1 MVLNPTGSNKNI
13 KNDTSYNSIDPGPYY
28 AIVKDNVDL
37 TKMGRLKVVIPALTG
52 VLNVTQS
59 ELISVEY
66 LPPFYGAKSPDA
78 IRPSKIA
85 DYEASQHSYGMWMVP
100 PDIDS
105 KVLVIFAEGKIT
117 QGYWIG
123 CVQQPYINHMVPGL
137 ASSADTFADDDTG
150 KQSNYGTDYVPAG
163 EPNRSILA
171 ETSVAGLD
179 RLKKPIHSFARIL
192 KDQGLIQD
200 NVRGNTSSS
209 ARRETPSNVFGI
221 STPGRID
228 PRSSKQDKLGPTNN
242 KKDYKTTREAGHT
255 FVMDD
260 GDTQGQN
267 QLIRLRTSSGHQLLM
282 HDTAGVI
289 YLGNADGTVWM
300 EFSNNGMVDVYA
312 QTGYNLRSGADINFH
327 AEGNINMYAN
337 KNIKI
342 KANES
347 TGGVSLDG
355 ANLYHYAS
363 ENVRV
368 EGNYISTKAK
378 TIVADASDRNIQ
390 QGMSRVDL
398 IGGQVHFNSFPV
410 IPDMVTPLQ
419 RTTYTQPFGTGTALT
434 TYPDVSLQ
442 PLGTVLKVDRA
453 LPGMSGMRVPTHEP
467 FWGHQDV
474 VPAFG
479 SVGGTSTA
487 IGTAGYIEDA
497 NRNSDL
503 MSIRWA
509 QYKAD
514 ITNELIKNPTKTID
528 SVTSL
533 FNAGYSKTFST
544 ASNFL
549 NDKLTGYIKL
559 GEGASETYNQIVSG
573 INKVGVS
580 NPTNILVNESG
591 ILYTK
596 GVNQLIKT
604 TGLDKVTGRLS
615 NANSAINS
623 VGSLLSGESLGK
635 QIEGMVPGI
644 GKITNAYNNVSSI
657 TETYKNVVGGNITA
671 VTQISSAISTFSNSV
686 ASKIGSVA
694 RSIGKK
700 FGF

>member
-1 MVLNPTGSNKNI
+1 MVLNIGGSSKNI
-13 KNDTSYNSIDPGPYY
+13 KSDQSYTRIDPGPYF
-28 AIVKDNVDL
+28 AIVKDNVDQ
-37 TKMGRLKVVIPALTG
+37 TKMGRLRVVIPALAG
-52 VLNVTQS
+52 VKNVTKG
-59 ELISVEY
+59 ELITVEY
-66 LPPFYGAKSPDA
+66 LPPFYGAKSEDA
-78 IRPSKIA
+78 TRPTRVA
-85 DYEASQHSYGMWMVP
+85 DYEGSQHSYGMWMVP

-105 KVLVIFAEGKIT
+105 QVLVIFAEGKLT
-117 QGYWIG
+117 QGFWIG

-137 ASSADTFADDDTG
+137 ASSTNTLSDTEEG
-150 KQSNYGTDYVPAG
+150 KSATYGTDYVPAG
-163 EPNRSILA
+163 EPNRSLFDKSS
-171 ETSVAGLD
+171 EPGLD
-179 RLKKPIHSFARIL
+179 KLQKPIHSFARIL

-228 PRSSKQDKLGPTNN
+228 ARSSKQDKLGPTNDLKN
-242 KKDYKTTREAGHT
+242 YKTTREAGHT

-260 GDTQGQN
+260 GDAQGEN

-282 HDTAGVI
+282 HDTAGVM
-289 YLGNADGTVWM
+289 YLANADGTVWM

-363 ENVRV
+363 ENVRI

-378 TIVADASDRNIQ
+378 TIVADAADRNIQ
-390 QGMSRVDL
+390 QGMTRVDL

-410 IPDMVTPLQ
+410 VSDMVTPLQ

-474 VPAFG
+474 VPSFG

-514 ITNELIKNPTKTID
+514 ITNELIKNPTKSID

-549 NDKLTGYIKL
+549 NDKLTGYLKL
-559 GEGASETYNQIVSG
+559 GEGAFETYNQITSG
-573 INKVGVS
+573 INTGGVS
-580 NPTNILVNESG
+580 NPVNILVNESG

-596 GVNQLIKT
+596 GVNQVIKT
-604 TGLDKVTGRLS
+604 AGLDKVTGKLS
-615 NANSAINS
+615 NANTVINS
-623 VGSLLSGESLGK
+623 VGTLLSGQSAGS
-635 QIEGMVPGI
+635 QIEGIVPGI

-671 VTQISSAISTFSNSV
+671 VTQISSAVSTFSNSV
-686 ASKIGSVA
+686 VSKIGTVA
-694 RSIGKK
+694 KSIGKLFK
-700 FGF
+700 F